1 MNFARAGGLLLAL
14 ALVACSKPEGAPE
27 GAKSGAPTASAAPK
41 SSAPVASASAS
52 APTTPSAESWSG
64 TYEAQ
69 LYTIETP
76 KNEGAREWAQ
86 DDGGM
91 HAGTGKITL
100 TVSEIGQVTGSASGP
115 LGEQRVTGARD
126 EGELRIRFLPKE
138 GGDRAFS
145 GAAVLKQE
153 GDAWKGSLQ
162 ASTGD
167 SRTVRDAPIVL
178 ERGTAPRA
186 AGPAPSASAH

>member
-1 MNFARAGGLLLAL
+1 MRLPRAGVLLFAL
-14 ALVACSKPEGAPE
+14 ALLACSKSESAPE
-27 GAKSGAPTASAAPK
+27 GAKSAAPAPASAPR
-41 SSAPVASASAS
+41 SSAPVASASAP
-52 APTTPSAESWSG
+52 APAKPSTESWTG

-91 HAGTGKITL
+91 HSGKGKL
-100 TVSEIGQVTGSASGP
+100 ALAVNEHGQVSGTASGP
-115 LGEQRVTGARD
+115 LGEQRITGARD

-145 GAAVLKQE
+145 GTAVLKRE

-178 ERGTAPRA
+178 ERGGAPEGV
-186 AGPAPSASAH
+186 GPAPSASAH